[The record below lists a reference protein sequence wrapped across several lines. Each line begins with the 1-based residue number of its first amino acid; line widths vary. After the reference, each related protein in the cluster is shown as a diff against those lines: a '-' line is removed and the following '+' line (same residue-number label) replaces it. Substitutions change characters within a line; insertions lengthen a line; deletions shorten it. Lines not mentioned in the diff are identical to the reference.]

1 MARLRRESACS
12 CDENNTA
19 AHPTTLAELR
29 RDDVNSTRC
38 ITLLVKLPSGTCGQ
52 TLVDNVVIREM
63 SDHRYN
69 TGCGLDVERCW
80 IADYCRECGIAP
92 PCICRLFQVGNCESA
107 RYAEV
112 LQVVT
117 PWRRS
122 PMWDRVTGVM
132 KGFYL
137 KAV

>member
-52 TLVDNVVIREM
+52 TLVDDVVIREM

-69 TGCGLDVERCW
+69 TGCGLDVNRC
-80 IADYCRECGIAP
+80 IVE
-92 PCICRLFQVGNCESA
+92 NS
-107 RYAEV
+107 
-112 LQVVT
+112 QVVSL
-117 PWRRS
+117 WRS
-122 PMWDRVTGVM
+122 SSVWDVSRGGV
-132 KGFYL
+132 
-137 KAV
+137 A